1 MIANYLIHIAII
13 TVVALLLA
21 WSLNLALGYT
31 GIINLGHL
39 AFYGLGAYTA
49 ALIVKHGGAWWW
61 GLLAGAAL
69 AALSAV
75 LLHALTWRLKG
86 DYLALVSLGF
96 SFLAY
101 SLFMNWVDVTGGAY
115 GLSAIPRPQVFG
127 TTLISNYHY
136 LWFSLAIAV
145 VVGLFLRRLTRAPY
159 GRLLEAT
166 RDDALG
172 LSAYGYNPN
181 RLKAES
187 LVISAAIAGAAG
199 GVFAY
204 YSSYIDPSLFF
215 IHELIT
221 VLTVVLVGGLA
232 SLGGTLVASIVITLL
247 PEALRFLPLP
257 PESVGPMRQI
267 IYAVVLLVILR
278 FRPRGILG
286 RVDLS

>member
-39 AFYGLGAYTA
+39 AFYGVGAYTA
-49 ALIVKHGGAWWW
+49 ALIVKSGGAWWW
-61 GLLAGAAL
+61 GLASGAAL

-101 SLFMNWVDVTGGAY
+101 SLFMNWVEVTGGAY
-115 GLSAIPRPQVFG
+115 GLNAIPRPQVFG
-127 TTLISNYHY
+127 AALINNYHY
-136 LWFSLAIAV
+136 LLFSVVIAAA
-145 VVGLFLRRLTRAPY
+145 VGLFLRRLTRAPY

-187 LVISAAIAGAAG
+187 LVISAAIAGLAG

-257 PESVGPMRQI
+257 PESLGPLRQI
-267 IYAVVLLVILR
+267 IYAVVLLAILR